1 MLSWMICP
9 VMLKVIESEYIAIQF
24 LWRSLGDYYIEAVEW
39 MSLMGLDLGTNCGL
53 SPRQKEY
60 RVICSREHTQIL
72 SCSWTCGL
80 WAQSQLLKIGR

>member
-9 VMLKVIESEYIAIQF
+9 VMLKIIKSEYIAIQS

-39 MSLMGLDLGTNCGL
+39 MSLIGLDLGANCGL
-53 SPRQKEY
+53 SPRQREY
-60 RVICSREHTQIL
+60 RVIRRREHTQIL
-72 SCSWTCGL
+72 SCAWTCGL